1 MNFKLYNNRE
11 RDYLDEEDSEE
22 ESEEKRRRWRTSFGG
37 VAANSVM
44 NGVGGFYSFLINAL
58 SLSLS
63 LSLLSHT
70 ETESLKNLAPRKK
83 LHREM
88 KQKKIHLSESAL
100 GGFVLVS
107 KLQH

>member
-1 MNFKLYNNRE
+1 MNFKSYDNRE

-22 ESEEKRRRWRTSFGG
+22 EREEKRRSWRWRWRTSFGG

-44 NGVGGFYSFLINAL
+44 NGVGGFCSFLIIAF
-58 SLSLS
+58 S
-63 LSLLSHT
+63 LSHT

-88 KQKKIHLSESAL
+88 KQKKIHVSESAL

>member
-63 LSLLSHT
+63 LSLSLFSHT
-70 ETESLKNLAPRKK
+70 QRQ
-83 LHREM
+83 R
-88 KQKKIHLSESAL
+88 
-100 GGFVLVS
+100 V
-107 KLQH
+107 